1 MKFDILKFLRWIIA
15 LPFSIIIALFVVVIT
30 SDFMYTF
37 HTGVHD
43 DIVAAIM
50 GALLS
55 AIGGFTAAISTIII
69 VPKPKKFGAI
79 GCIIIATV
87 VIGVQ
92 LYFKLTDSLPVEVQ
106 NDNYFPA
113 PLLGIYLGAGL
124 AYYLGYKKFRYNY
137 WAVKIPD

>member
-1 MKFDILKFLRWIIA
+1 MKFDIIKFLRWIIA
-15 LPFSIIIALFVVVIT
+15 LPFSIIVALFVVVIT

-37 HTGVHD
+37 HIGVD
-43 DIVAAIM
+43 GDIAAAIM
-50 GALLS
+50 VALLS
-55 AIGGFTAAISTIII
+55 AIGGFTAVISTIII

-106 NDNYFPA
+106 NDSYFPA
-113 PLLGIYLGAGL
+113 PLLAIYLGAGL

-137 WAVKIPD
+137 WTVKIPD